1 MSNIYLVRTNQK
13 INFARIHMDALAA
26 AHSSTGWSK
35 HAVIESYNESVLF
48 HLASAYGSFLREVA
62 EKYRFNPNEVSCL
75 DDLEAMFEAS
85 GQESPERTELNALEQ
100 NHQSWLH
107 KMQAAYYACWKAEDS
122 KVEGGPKASS
132 SVSEIHVVQINPNHA
147 EDADILAE
155 YQSWLNN
162 FRALVERLRA
172 DMQEW

>member
-48 HLASAYGSFLREVA
+48 HLASAYSAFLREVA
-62 EKYRFNPNEVSCL
+62 EKYRFKPSEVNCL
-75 DDLEAMFEAS
+75 EDLEAMFEAS
-85 GQESPERTELNALEQ
+85 GQESPERSELNLLEQ
-100 NHQSWLH
+100 NSNSWLH
-107 KMQAAYYACWKAEDS
+107 KMQAAYYACWQASDKLQEA
-122 KVEGGPKASS
+122 PKANS
-132 SVSEIHVVQINPNHA
+132 SVSEIHVIQINPDHS

-155 YQSWLNN
+155 YQSWLDS
-162 FRALVERLRA
+162 FRSLVERLRS